1 MPGMPHQWRWR
12 DEQLQFLPERAIWR
26 PAGRELMVADLH
38 LGKAEVFQAHGI
50 PLPSDGDQ
58 GTLNPLLELCAH
70 WRPSVLIVLGDL
82 IHGRLGLTDVLRAT
96 LRSLPQLC
104 DCPVELIGGNHDR
117 YSILEGLPQQPSR
130 QLGQLWISHEHEAR
144 PPNDAA
150 PLLNV
155 CGHVHPVAHLS
166 QGCDR
171 LRLPCSAYAEPQH
184 RLLVPA
190 FGALTGGH
198 HCDHNYQRWLV
209 AENGIVPWIEPVS
222 KRRRGGVAV

>member
-1 MPGMPHQWRWR
+1 MPGMPYQWRWR

-130 QLGQLWISHEHEAR
+130 QLGQLWISHEPEVP

-155 CGHVHPVAHLS
+155 CGHVHPVAQLS

-171 LRLPCSAYAEPQH
+171 LRLPCFAYAEREQ

-222 KRRRGGVAV
+222 KRRRGGIAV